1 MTTLDVSNGVA
12 ASFSA
17 GHPDEGDVA
26 KKFRYPFELDE
37 MELDGLACGEVTP
50 TTGIL
55 GGQIAHAIELRS
67 SNGAVRRL
75 DADHLVVSALAL
87 AIDAV
92 VQAKDAKDVLF
103 EFARKVPGELDFK
116 LCDIGSRGCVD
127 LEIRHVGA
135 LLHP

>member
-1 MTTLDVSNGVA
+1 
-12 ASFSA
+12 
-17 GHPDEGDVA
+17 
-26 KKFRYPFELDE
+26 
-37 MELDGLACGEVTP
+37 
-50 TTGIL
+50 
-55 GGQIAHAIELRS
+55 
-67 SNGAVRRL
+67 
-75 DADHLVVSALAL
+75 VSALAL